1 MIRRRRTE
9 SDVQDDPAV
18 AGSRETGGV
27 PDESKPDQHS
37 TTGTTPNEEFVGR
50 VAGDDP
56 GDVAESG
63 AERRAEAQRQQE
75 EQEGQEGS

>member
-9 SDVQDDPAV
+9 SDVQTDPAV
-18 AGSRETGGV
+18 AGRRETGGV
-27 PDESKPDQHS
+27 PDESKQDQHS
-37 TTGTTPNEEFVGR
+37 TTGTTPSEEFVGR
-50 VAGDDP
+50 VTGDDP

-75 EQEGQEGS
+75 EDRDSG